1 MSSHSLLQGIRDGT
15 RVSCT
20 AGRCIVGRFL
30 TIGTTREACNGR
42 ICLQCRRHGFN
53 PWVRKISW
61 RREWLPTPEFWP
73 GESHGQRSLAGC
85 EKSDRTEPLTLS
97 LSSFLG
103 NHKFSCTFGSILI
116 ISEET
121 EAQSGRQIW
130 PMSPSRDITE
140 PFWSMLGSRCGRREI
155 LDSSVSGAEPMRY
168 PEKSS

>member
-1 MSSHSLLQGIRDGT
+1 MEES
-15 RVSCT
+15 
-20 AGRCIVGRFL
+20 
-30 TIGTTREACNGR
+30 ACNAGDMGSIPGSGR
-42 ICLQCRRHGFN
+42 SPGEGN
-53 PWVRKISW
+53 GYP
-61 RREWLPTPEFWP
+61 PPEFWP
-73 GESHGQRSLAGC
+73 GESHGQRNLAGC

-140 PFWSMLGSRCGRREI
+140 PFWSMLGSRYGRREI